1 MKRSEFCCIIG
12 RDSADNEQRELSAG
26 TSGFFSER
34 LHTLNYTNFLLKIRE
49 NFLIIERGES
59 YGEHTRTPKSFF
71 YCPLTVSDGRSD
83 AAAVFGECGL
93 YGEGREFRFSQIF
106 FEDYREISP
115 RGLLCRLF
123 TTGFLDG
130 GAITSLF
137 DRDKKKSEPE
147 LGGEYDENFVP
158 AANGSLRNLA
168 AAASERLCD
177 GKTVVVK
184 VTRQADFNA
193 AAKEI
198 LTQIMSLLPG
208 EFRKQIG
215 FVTYLQR
222 DQIVRFKSQS
232 NNVRLIIVDSDVE
245 LSGLDSEPFAVL
257 EMGKEYA
264 VSELYDHWSRM
275 DFSERELQTERFS
288 MTKRQIQARKLISEL
303 SRIHIE
309 SGIIPE
315 PREDAADTGENHEL
329 AEKFATHV
337 AKSDKNSSNAD
348 DHAESQSENAKI
360 PEKISERIGWF
371 LGQKEVRFLMIVTG
385 IVALLVGCVIGKVI

>member
-12 RDSADNEQRELSAG
+12 RDSADNEQRELSVG
-26 TSGFFSER
+26 TSRFFSEK
-34 LHTLNYTNFLLKIRE
+34 LHMLYYTNFLLKIRE

-59 YGEHTRTPKSFF
+59 YGEHTRTPRSFF

-83 AAAVFGECGL
+83 AAVVFGECGL

-115 RGLLCRLF
+115 RELLCRLS
-123 TTGFLDG
+123 TTEFLDG
-130 GAITSLF
+130 GTITSIF
-137 DRDKKKSEPE
+137 DRGKKNSELE
-147 LGGEYDENFVP
+147 LDGEFDENFVP
-158 AANGSLRNLA
+158 AKNESLRNLA

-222 DQIVRFKSQS
+222 EQVVRFKSQ
-232 NNVRLIIVDSDVE
+232 
-245 LSGLDSEPFAVL
+245 
-257 EMGKEYA
+257 
-264 VSELYDHWSRM
+264 
-275 DFSERELQTERFS
+275 
-288 MTKRQIQARKLISEL
+288 
-303 SRIHIE
+303 
-309 SGIIPE
+309 
-315 PREDAADTGENHEL
+315 
-329 AEKFATHV
+329 
-337 AKSDKNSSNAD
+337 
-348 DHAESQSENAKI
+348 
-360 PEKISERIGWF
+360 
-371 LGQKEVRFLMIVTG
+371 
-385 IVALLVGCVIGKVI
+385 